1 MTGLDDLVG
10 EEYGPVPI
18 EPTPDRVAEFVV
30 ATGDDPDRWA
40 SVVPPS
46 FANASLFAVA
56 PRFLEDPRVV
66 PFTRSLIHSEQR
78 FEWTRPALV
87 GATIDVVGRV
97 GAARQ
102 RAGLNLVS
110 FEVSASSDGVPW
122 LSGSAQFLLSTEA
135 AAAAAEEKEPPA
147 SERPPHDPPGGS
159 LPLPG
164 VGEALEPMRVGA
176 SRLDLVRYAAA
187 SGDWNP
193 IHRDHWSAVAAGLP
207 GTIVHGLLMTAW
219 MGQLAARYSTANLPL
234 QSLTVRFRK
243 ALRPAVPAA
252 VTGTVA
258 ERAETGT
265 DLDLVLDAGSER
277 LITGTARVTP

>member
-18 EPTPDRVAEFVV
+18 EPTPGRIAEFVV
-30 ATGDDPDRWA
+30 ATGDDPGRWA

-46 FANASLFAVA
+46 FANAALFAVA

-78 FEWTRPALV
+78 FAWARPAAV
-87 GATIDVVGRV
+87 GETIDVVGRV
-97 GAARQ
+97 GAVRH

-110 FEVSASSDGVPW
+110 FEVSASSDEGPW
-122 LSGSAQFLLSTEA
+122 LAGSAQFLLSGDP
-135 AAAAAEEKEPPA
+135 AAAAEEEQEPGP
-147 SERPPHDPPGGS
+147 SERPAHDPPGGP
-159 LPLPG
+159 LPLPETG
-164 VGEALEPMRVGA
+164 DALETMRVGA

-187 SGDWNP
+187 SRDWNP
-193 IHRDHWSAVAAGLP
+193 IHWDHWSAVAAGLP
-207 GTIVHGLLMTAW
+207 GTIVHGLLMAAW
-219 MGQLAARYSTANLPL
+219 MGRLAARYSTADLPL
-234 QSLTVRFRK
+234 ESLAVRFRK
-243 ALRPAVPAA
+243 PLRPAIPAA

-258 ERAETGT
+258 GRAGASI
-265 DLDLVLDAGSER
+265 DLDVVLEAEGER

>member
-46 FANASLFAVA
+46 FANAALFAVA

-78 FEWTRPALV
+78 FEWARPAAV
-87 GATIDVVGRV
+87 GETIDVVGRV
-97 GAARQ
+97 GAVRQ

-110 FEVSASSDGVPW
+110 FEVSASLDRGPW
-122 LSGSAQFLLSTEA
+122 LSGSAQFLLSTEP
-135 AAAAAEEKEPPA
+135 AAAAAEEKEPGA
-147 SERPPHDPPGGS
+147 SERPAHDLPGVP
-159 LPLPG
+159 LPLPEM
-164 VGEALEPMRVGA
+164 GEALEPMRVGA

-187 SGDWNP
+187 SRDWNP
-193 IHRDHWSAVAAGLP
+193 IHWDHWSAVAIGLP

-219 MGQLAARYSTANLPL
+219 MAQLAARYSTADLPL
-234 QSLTVRFRK
+234 ESLAVRFRK
-243 ALRPAVPAA
+243 PLRPAVPAS
-252 VTGTVA
+252 VSGTVA
-258 ERAETGT
+258 ARADTGT
-265 DLDLVLDAGSER
+265 DLDLVLEADGER